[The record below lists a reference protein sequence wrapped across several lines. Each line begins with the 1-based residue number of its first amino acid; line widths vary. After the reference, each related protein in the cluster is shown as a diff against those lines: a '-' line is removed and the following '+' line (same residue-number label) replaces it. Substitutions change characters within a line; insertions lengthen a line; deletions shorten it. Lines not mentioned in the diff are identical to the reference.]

1 MPASWRIS
9 ARTASIPWSSS
20 WRSRR
25 SSTSISLTRRR
36 RSSAPSAMPCPT
48 YTERSESSLPQRVV
62 VTGLGLVTPVG
73 NDVES
78 TWQGLLAGKS
88 GAAPITKFDPKD
100 QSVRFACEVKGFDA
114 LRYMDRKEARRYDL
128 FAQFALAA
136 AHQAVSQAGLEG
148 KFPDPERT
156 GVVIGSGIGGMQ
168 TYEENCKIFLTKGPD
183 RVSPFFVPMFIPDIA
198 AGLVSIRYG
207 LKGPNFATVSACAS
221 SAHAI
226 GESFNMIRTGKADA
240 MVTGGSEGAI
250 TGLTVAAFANMKALS
265 TRNDAPETASRPFDK
280 ERDGFVLA
288 DGGAMVILE
297 SLEHAERRGTRILGE
312 VLGYGLSADAYHI
325 TSPAECGEGAQRA
338 MRDALEDG
346 KIDLNDVGYINAH
359 GTSTPQG
366 DIAETQAVKAVFG
379 EHARNLVFGS
389 TKSMTGHLLG
399 GAGALEFIVSL
410 LASTCGVIPPTINQ
424 FTPDPECDL
433 DSAPNRKVERRVDVA
448 LSNSFGFGGHNVT
461 LAVRRWES

>member
-1 MPASWRIS
+1 
-9 ARTASIPWSSS
+9 
-20 WRSRR
+20 
-25 SSTSISLTRRR
+25 LTR
-36 RSSAPSAMPCPT
+36 
-48 YTERSESSLPQRVV
+48 RVV

-73 NDVES
+73 TDVES
-78 TWQGLLAGKS
+78 TWQGLLAGRS
-88 GAAPITKFDPKD
+88 GAAPITKFDPSK
-100 QSVRFACEVKGFDA
+100 QQVRFACEVKGFDP
-114 LRYMDRKEARRYDL
+114 LQYIDKKEARRYDL
-128 FAQFALAA
+128 FAQLALAA
-136 AHQAVSQAGLEG
+136 AHQAITQAGLEG
-148 KFPDPERT
+148 RFPSPERT

-168 TYEENCKIFLTKGPD
+168 TYEENCSIYLTKGPD

-198 AGLVSIRYG
+198 PGLVSIRYG
-207 LKGPNFATVSACAS
+207 LKGPNYATVSACAS

-226 GESFNMIRTGKADA
+226 GESFNMIRHGTADA
-240 MVTGGSEGAI
+240 MVTGGAEGAI

-265 TRNDAPETASRPFDK
+265 IRNDSPETASRPFDK
-280 ERDGFVLA
+280 GRDGFVLG
-288 DGGAMVILE
+288 DGGAMVVLE
-297 SLEHAERRGTRILGE
+297 SLDHAERRGARILGE

-338 MRDALEDG
+338 MRSCIEDA
-346 KIDLNDVGYINAH
+346 KIDLKDVGYINAH

-379 EHARNLVFGS
+379 DHARKLVFGS

-399 GAGALEFIVSL
+399 AAGALEFAVSL
-410 LASTCGVIPPTINQ
+410 LTSTCSVIPPTINQ

-461 LAVRRWES
+461 LAVRRWET